1 MTRRI
6 LAAALALLLAPG
18 VCGCWVLDEIDK
30 GDALLDKHS
39 GKTKQS
45 AQGEA
50 QKGPAAA
57 AAAPRKGAVD
67 DYFRKENEAGTTR
80 TISPGQVSEGIV
92 KCRLGGA
99 TQFMT
104 KDACAAR
111 GGIEG
116 A

>member
-6 LAAALALLLAPG
+6 LAASLALLLLPALS
-18 VCGCWVLDEIDK
+18 GCWVLDELDSGIEK
-30 GDALLDKHS
+30 IDKHS
-39 GKTKQS
+39 GGKKQNTPS
-45 AQGEA
+45 TATQ
-50 QKGPAAA
+50 PAAA
-57 AAAPRKGAVD
+57 AEPKKGAVD

-92 KCRLGGA
+92 NCRIGESM
-99 TQFMT
+99 QFMT

>member
-1 MTRRI
+1 MTKRLRGFTAVLI
-6 LAAALALLLAPG
+6 ASVALS
-18 VCGCWVLDEIDK
+18 GCWVFDEMDSGMEKIDK
-30 GDALLDKHS
+30 YAASNAGRSKSKDAAKP
-39 GKTKQS
+39 
-45 AQGEA
+45 EV
-50 QKGPAAA
+50 AAHEDS
-57 AAAPRKGAVD
+57 VD
-67 DYFRKENEAGTTR
+67 EYFRKENEAGTTR

-111 GGIEG
+111 GGLEG